1 MKKILIACSILIVL
15 ATGVFYYLKSKRLT
29 DFEPLMK
36 QKLQQLVKD
45 GSRGLYD
52 ISIGK
57 VDIDVLQSKVIF
69 ADIHLH
75 YDTSVYIQRVQ
86 LQQQP
91 KDLFD
96 IKVKA
101 ISIDGITPVDILRK
115 KDLRLNVLYINNPV
129 IKIYH
134 TPGEDAFKD
143 STTLYHR
150 ITKEIGSF
158 GIKKFALKNANVS
171 FVNTKTK
178 VEEHFPELHI
188 TLDDFLIDDS
198 TQNDSSR
205 FLYSKDASIA
215 VMKYRRRTNDNLYT
229 LKLDSVLI
237 QASKKEV
244 SIKKFQF
251 TPNVSKAELRKILKA
266 RKDRYDID
274 INNIMI
280 SNIDWWG
287 VVTND
292 VVNIGDVLI
301 KDGKT
306 EIYCD
311 KTIPVKQRN
320 GILYPHQK
328 LFELNM
334 PFRIDKIKI
343 KNLDFT
349 YAEFNE
355 ESLKEGK
362 IIFQNTDA
370 VITNITNIPSVIAKN
385 PFLKIDATSSF
396 MKTAALNAGF
406 TFNLA
411 KQKDGVFSVYANLG
425 GLDGTLLNPV
435 TEPLTMVKINKANI
449 TGYRMTMHGDINDAR
464 ADVLLTYHDLD
475 ITVLKKDDNG
485 KMKKQGFMSFIVN
498 TFKINGDAPK
508 KGKAP
513 VTYEG
518 NVVRRK
524 QKTFF
529 SLVWKTM
536 LEGIKKTVG
545 I

>member
-1 MKKILIACSILIVL
+1 MKKILIACV
-15 ATGVFYYLKSKRLT
+15 VFIALGTSVFFYLRQKRLT
-29 DFEPLMK
+29 DFEPLIK

-45 GSRGLYD
+45 GSGALYN
-52 ISIGK
+52 INIGK

-69 ADIHLH
+69 ADIHLY
-75 YDTSVYIQRVQ
+75 YDSSVYLQRTQ

-115 KDLRLNVLYINNPV
+115 KDIRLNVLYINNPV

-134 TPGEDAFKD
+134 TPGGENFKD

-158 GIKKFALKNANVS
+158 GIKKFALKNADVS

-178 VEEHFPELHI
+178 AEDHFPELHI
-188 TLDDFLIDDS
+188 TLDDLLIDES

-215 VMKYRRRTNDNLYT
+215 VMKYRRRTNDDLYT

-237 QASKKEV
+237 QASRKEV

-251 TPNVSKAELRKILKA
+251 IPNVSKTEFRKIMKA

-274 INNIMI
+274 INNITI

-292 VVNIGDVLI
+292 VVNIGNVLI
-301 KDGKT
+301 KDGKA
-306 EIYCD
+306 EVYCD
-311 KTIPVKQRN
+311 KTIPVKRKHD
-320 GILYPHQK
+320 ILYPHQK
-328 LFELNM
+328 LFKLDM
-334 PFRIDKIKI
+334 PFGIDKIKI
-343 KNLDFT
+343 RNLDFT
-349 YAEFNE
+349 YAEFND

-370 VITNITNIPSVIAKN
+370 VITNITNIPSMIAKN
-385 PFLKIDATSSF
+385 PFLKIEATSSF
-396 MKTAALNAGF
+396 MKAAALNAGF

-411 KQKDGVFSVYANLG
+411 KQKEGIFSVYANLG
-425 GLDGTLLNPV
+425 NMDGTLLNPI
-435 TEPLTMVKINKANI
+435 TEPLAMVRINKANV
-449 TGYRMTMHGDINDAR
+449 TGYKMTMHGNINDAT

-475 ITVLKKDDNG
+475 IAVLKKDDNG
-485 KMKKQGFMSFIVN
+485 KMKKQGFMSFMVN
-498 TFKINGDAPK
+498 VFKINGDAPK
-508 KGKAP
+508 KGKPP
-513 VTYEG
+513 VTYQG
-518 NVVRRK
+518 HFVRPK

-536 LEGIKKTVG
+536 LQGIKKTIG